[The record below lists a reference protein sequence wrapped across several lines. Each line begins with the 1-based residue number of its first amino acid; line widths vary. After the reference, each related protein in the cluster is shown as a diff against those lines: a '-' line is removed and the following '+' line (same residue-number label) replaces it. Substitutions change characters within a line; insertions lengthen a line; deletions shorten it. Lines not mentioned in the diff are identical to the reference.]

1 MRTLGLLALAL
12 ATLMISQIPAA
23 QAGTKLSAPALRT
36 TYDDKCKADGGK
48 LSWDGNGLCWR
59 CSKINRVTM
68 KPNTLWC
75 KD

>member
-1 MRTLGLLALAL
+1 MRTLGLFGLVL
-12 ATLMISQIPAA
+12 ATLAISLIQTAY
-23 QAGTKLSAPALRT
+23 AGNRLSAPALRT